1 MFEFSTFF
9 FMFYGP
15 HTYGCEL
22 FVWNS
27 WKRQISLFFEM
38 KTCSK
43 ATIPVLNKNSLPLII
58 NTKFFRKFAKLNY
71 IHCKEIIDIYTELVL
86 NYLQV
91 NDQGCSFTPS
101 FPISAIKNRV
111 IKVSFSNGIERSME
125 CVRPWPYIKLFL
137 FFATLCVMGDTKYKI
152 LRLKKRNQLMLNL
165 V

>member
-15 HTYGCEL
+15 HKYGCEL

-58 NTKFFRKFAKLNY
+58 NTKFFRKYAKLNY
-71 IHCKEIIDIYTELVL
+71 IHCKEIIDLYTVLVL
-86 NYLQV
+86 IFYRLMIRGAVVPPPSPFLQLKI
-91 NDQGCSFTPS
+91 GL
-101 FPISAIKNRV
+101 R
-111 IKVSFSNGIERSME
+111 
-125 CVRPWPYIKLFL
+125 
-137 FFATLCVMGDTKYKI
+137 KYHS
-152 LRLKKRNQLMLNL
+152 QMVLNVL
-165 V
+165 WNV